1 MRLFFSLL
9 LLSFTF
15 VNCDKDEDSL
25 WEELKRKAPL
35 AFQMLKDK
43 VSEAVEEWRDK
54 EEDYS
59 NKENTDEMLCEIDED
74 DDQVHKI
81 LKKLEKKDDK
91 FKKLVKKIKK
101 FFKARKDALD
111 CSKTD
116 SEGDE
121 CLCEDKSNEAF
132 CFLESIL
139 LCSKGRYTKSE
150 KEWRERC
157 IALSLDPDKTPKPTK
172 EEWER
177 ARNYESADGETK
189 KPKNS
194 DGEKYRE
201 RAIMDKLGIDDG
213 SAGNEE
219 LKMALEKDKR
229 KRRDKNDERRA
240 KRYEEKC
247 KRRDERAA
255 AKKEKE
261 VKKGSKKDSGVS
273 GTEQTDVEMEGGT
286 TGITEGATTGVTEI
300 AFCGKKKAPPPKG
313 LERASGEAP
322 PPGGAPPPPSKPA
335 APGSDKKEEKKD
347 GEEKKEEKEE
357 EKQEKSKLSTP
368 SKGGSA
374 PEKEKTEG
382 DDKGPASQTGAT
394 GATAA

>member
-1 MRLFFSLL
+1 
-9 LLSFTF
+9 
-15 VNCDKDEDSL
+15 
-25 WEELKRKAPL
+25 
-35 AFQMLKDK
+35 MLKDK

-111 CSKTD
+111 CSK
-116 SEGDE
+116 
-121 CLCEDKSNEAF
+121 
-132 CFLESIL
+132 IL

-286 TGITEGATTGVTEI
+286 TGITEGATTGVTE
-300 AFCGKKKAPPPKG
+300 GKTSKKSD
-313 LERASGEAP
+313 RSGV
-322 PPGGAPPPPSKPA
+322 SI
-335 APGSDKKEEKKD
+335 
-347 GEEKKEEKEE
+347 
-357 EKQEKSKLSTP
+357 
-368 SKGGSA
+368 
-374 PEKEKTEG
+374 
-382 DDKGPASQTGAT
+382 TGQK
-394 GATAA
+394 